1 MIGQE
6 VRDSM
11 AAMTTTEIRRTAC
24 SLDCFDAC
32 GIVAEVADGRIV
44 RIGGDPEHPITRGAL
59 CNKVNHYLH
68 DRFYHPDRQLHP
80 LRKVGGRWQRLA
92 WDDALDLIAEKLTR
106 AKARHGTLSVLY
118 HKGNGSFAGLKIMG
132 ERFFNLYGGVT
143 QAVGRFC
150 GGEADYGTTQSFGA
164 CEIHDP
170 LDLAEHARLFLIWGR
185 NPAVTNIHMM
195 PVLKAARARGARAI
209 VIDPAVT
216 KTVRY
221 CDGHVR
227 PRPGSDGHLAIGM
240 AKVILARGDV
250 DRARVA
256 AISDHFDDYLAL
268 VTAMSMDEVVRRT
281 DLPLDVIEALALD
294 YANTRPATILQ
305 GIGLQQYTRGAQTYR
320 LIAAL
325 GILTGNVGAPG
336 GGVNFGNWPWAIM
349 HKPVA
354 LERRTA
360 PVRTVPVTK
369 LAEALRTTT
378 DPPITTAMFM
388 GTNLVNQMPDTLG
401 TRRELAKLDFRVCV
415 DQFLTDTAECCDV
428 FLPSTT
434 MLVEEDFLPSYGHL
448 WMQLMRPVVTPQG
461 EARSDLAILQALAER
476 LGFGPDMA
484 GSPASWIDRLTSTFP
499 GVSHAS
505 LTAAGGRLWPQGTPR
520 VPWADGKFKTPT
532 GRFVFPAVFDDD
544 PVLPRAEFP
553 LHLIA
558 LASDR
563 AINSQ
568 IPEERQRG
576 VPLVARV
583 HPRVA
588 HGQGLDHGDVA
599 RLVSPRGTL
608 RVKLECDDTVR
619 ADSVFVPKG
628 EWAKHD
634 RGLNVLIEPRYT
646 AGTGTAY
653 NQNFVR
659 LERG

>member
-1 MIGQE
+1 MT
-6 VRDSM
+6 
-11 AAMTTTEIRRTAC
+11 AMPTTDIRRTAC

-32 GIVAEVADGRIV
+32 GIVAEVQDGRIV
-44 RIGGDPEHPITRGAL
+44 RIGGDPQHPITRGAL
-59 CNKVNHYLH
+59 CNKVNHYLR

-80 LRKVGGRWQRLA
+80 LRNVGGRWQRVT
-92 WDDALDLIAEKLTR
+92 WDDALDLIAEQLTR
-106 AKARHGTLSVLY
+106 ARERDGTLSVLY

-170 LDLAEHARLFLIWGR
+170 LDLAEHTRLFLIWGR

-195 PVLKAARARGARAI
+195 PIVKQARARGARAI

-221 CDGHVR
+221 CDGHVQ

-250 DRARVA
+250 DRRRVA
-256 AISDHFDDYLAL
+256 AISDGFDDYLAL
-268 VTAMSMDEVVRRT
+268 VSAMSMDEIVRRT
-281 DLPLDVIEALALD
+281 DLAAETIERLALD
-294 YANTRPATILQ
+294 YATTKPATILQ

-325 GILTGNVGAPG
+325 GMLTGNVGVAG

-349 HKPVA
+349 HKPIA

-369 LAEALRTTT
+369 LAEALQTTT
-378 DPPITTAMFM
+378 APRITTAFFM
-388 GTNLVNQMPDTLG
+388 STNLVNQMPDTLG
-401 TRRELAKLDFRVCV
+401 VRRELAKLDFRVCV
-415 DQFLTDTAECCDV
+415 DAFLTDTAECADV

-434 MLVEEDFLPSYGHL
+434 MLEEEDFLPSYGHL
-448 WMQLMRPVVTPQG
+448 WMQLMQPVVAPQG
-461 EARSDLAILQALAER
+461 DARSDLAILQALADR
-476 LGFGPDMA
+476 LGFGADMA
-484 GSPASWIDRLTSTFP
+484 GSAASWIDQLTSTFP

-505 LTAAGGRLWPQGTPR
+505 LTAAGGRLWPAGTPR
-520 VPWADGKFKTPT
+520 VPWADGTFKTPT
-532 GRFVFPAVFDDD
+532 GRFVFPRAFDDD
-544 PVLPRAEFP
+544 PVLPSPDFP
-553 LHLIA
+553 LHLVA

-576 VPLVARV
+576 EPLTARV
-583 HPRVA
+583 HPTVARA
-588 HGQGLDHGDVA
+588 HGLRDGDVA
-599 RLVSPRGTL
+599 RLVSPRGGL
-608 RVKLECDDTVR
+608 RVRVACDEGVR
-619 ADSVFVPKG
+619 SDSVLVPKG
-628 EWAKHD
+628 EWAKHE

-659 LERG
+659 VERA